1 MRGRANFARPH
12 AVPLS
17 LPPGFAI
24 VSFPQPLL
32 PASIARVSPPR
43 WNKSIKKSDIL
54 QGLFAKNRLKYAHLS
69 LFPGKSDK
77 LSEKALFRAQ
87 AEEKQFRP
95 SGNRP
100 ENPQIFRFPQ
110 SFSPSMKIRRFSWG
124 ASKSFLTRGRFF
136 PAKAH
141 TRRRN
146 LCALL
151 TDMDGKCYGKRG
163 IKNGLACAAQFV
175 FFHGRSENHAV
186 L

>member
-1 MRGRANFARPH
+1 MGPGEFRP
-12 AVPLS
+12 APCRS
-17 LPPGFAI
+17 PFPPSGICDSFIPPTPPPGFRCAG
-24 VSFPQPLL
+24 SH
-32 PASIARVSPPR
+32 PPR